1 MTASY
6 EHEKP
11 HLLTRLRRIEGQVRG
26 IQRMVE
32 EDKYCVDIL
41 TQIAGIQAALQQV
54 SLKVLE
60 NHLTHCV
67 TDAIQQDH
75 GDDKIREVMQVLQ
88 HYTKTSRSL

>member
-1 MTASY
+1 
-6 EHEKP
+6 
-11 HLLTRLRRIEGQVRG
+11 VRG

-32 EDKYCVDIL
+32 EDTYCDDIL

-67 TDAIQQDH
+67 TDAIEQDQR
-75 GDDKIREVMQVLQ
+75 DEKIREVMQVLQ